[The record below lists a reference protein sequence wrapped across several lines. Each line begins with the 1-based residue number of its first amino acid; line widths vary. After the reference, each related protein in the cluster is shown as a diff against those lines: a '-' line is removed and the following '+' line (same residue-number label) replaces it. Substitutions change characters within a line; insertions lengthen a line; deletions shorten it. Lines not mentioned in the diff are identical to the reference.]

1 MENKVLE
8 EDNKEELEKSF
19 KKIFNS
25 YIKDYIDYTKYE
37 RKLSKETS
45 KNYEYDL
52 LHFLKFLS
60 NNKLKDISYINQS
73 IIEDYI
79 EYLNINKDSRTIARN
94 ITSLNNFFKYL
105 MIEKVVEI
113 NPCEFIDRPKLR
125 KTLPNV
131 LSVDEVDKLLD
142 IKLNTRFDYR
152 NKAMLELLYSSGL
165 RVSELVNLTTRD
177 IDFTNSIV
185 RCFGKGNKER
195 IVPISDYSLH
205 YIKLYY
211 DMRSTFFKKKIN
223 DYLFLNNHGEKLT
236 RQGFNKIL
244 NKILENCDIKKD
256 VTPHTLR
263 HSFATHMLNGGADL
277 RSIQL
282 LLGHS
287 DISTTKIYTHI
298 SREKIKK
305 DYEMYHPRSK
315 EE

>member
-1 MENKVLE
+1 MEDKRNYLFY
-8 EDNKEELEKSF
+8 N
-19 KKIFNS
+19 

-45 KNYEYDL
+45 KNYGYDL
-52 LHFLKFLS
+52 IHFNTFLEK
-60 NNKLKDISYINQS
+60 NKYNLNDITSINQK
-73 IIEDYI
+73 IIEDYLS
-79 EYLNINKDSRTIARN
+79 YLNINKDSRTIARN

-105 MIEKVVEI
+105 MIEKIIEV
-113 NPCEFIDRPKLR
+113 NPCEFIDRPKLS
-125 KTLPNV
+125 KKLPNV
-131 LSVDEVDKLLD
+131 LSVEEVDKLLD

-165 RVSELVNLTTRD
+165 RISELVNLTTRD

-195 IVPISDYSLH
+195 IVPISEYSLY

-211 DMRSTFFKKKIN
+211 DMRDTFFKGKIN
-223 DYLFLNNHGEKLT
+223 DYLFLNNHGKELT

-244 NKILENCDIKKD
+244 NKILEEKNIKKE

-277 RSIQL
+277 RSIQI

-298 SREKIKK
+298 SREKIKN

>member
-1 MENKVLE
+1 MEDKRNYLFY
-8 EDNKEELEKSF
+8 N
-19 KKIFNS
+19 

-52 LHFLKFLS
+52 IHFNTFLVK
-60 NNKLKDISYINQS
+60 NKYNLNDITSINQK
-73 IIEDYI
+73 IIEDYLS
-79 EYLNINKDSRTIARN
+79 YLNINKDSRTIARN

-105 MIEKVVEI
+105 MIEKIIEV
-113 NPCEFIDRPKLR
+113 NPCEFIDRPKLS
-125 KTLPNV
+125 KKLPNV
-131 LSVDEVDKLLD
+131 LSVEEVDKLLD

-165 RVSELVNLTTRD
+165 RISELVNLTTRD

-195 IVPISDYSLH
+195 IVPISEYSLY

-211 DMRSTFFKKKIN
+211 DMRDTFFKGKIN
-223 DYLFLNNHGEKLT
+223 DYLFLNNHGKKLT

-244 NKILENCDIKKD
+244 NKILEEKNIKKE

-277 RSIQL
+277 RSIQI

-298 SREKIKK
+298 SREKIKN

>member
-1 MENKVLE
+1 MEDKRNYLFY
-8 EDNKEELEKSF
+8 D
-19 KKIFNS
+19 

-52 LHFLKFLS
+52 MHFSMFLED
-60 NNKLKDISYINQS
+60 NKNEYNLSDITSIKQS
-73 IIEDYI
+73 IIEDYLS
-79 EYLNINKDSRTIARN
+79 YLNINKDSRTIARN
-94 ITSLNNFFKYL
+94 MTSLNNFFKYL
-105 MIEKVVEI
+105 MIEKVIEV
-113 NPCEFIDRPKLR
+113 NPCEFIDRPKLS
-125 KTLPNV
+125 KKLPNV
-131 LSVDEVDKLLD
+131 LSVEEVDKLLD

-165 RVSELVNLTTRD
+165 RISELVNLTTRD

-195 IVPISDYSLH
+195 IVPISEYSLY

-211 DMRSTFFKKKIN
+211 DMRDTFFKGKIN
-223 DYLFLNNHGEKLT
+223 DYLFLNNHGKELT

-244 NKILENCDIKKD
+244 NKILEEKNIKKE

-277 RSIQL
+277 RSIQI

-298 SREKIKK
+298 SREKIKN